1 MHIEVVERE
10 TVSDFSWG
18 PRAKISK
25 NLIDQ
30 WCEQGDICPSILHK
44 LVPLSSICSDTHN
57 ENSTWSMSIKTGLVA
72 VTNHGTFSELAIGC
86 LENNLGLVH
95 VNHLLAAYICNTK
108 RIWQMPEALSLEY
121 VSRFTSLSH
130 KCRRLLSRQ
139 ANTMF
144 CLGNL
149 AFIVPLSSC
158 SIQESNLLKSCSM
171 KTFNIQR

>member
-1 MHIEVVERE
+1 MLVRLLLLLLNIPTLSAVIWKQLKPTIVACNH
-10 TVSDFSWG
+10 
-18 PRAKISK
+18 
-25 NLIDQ
+25 
-30 WCEQGDICPSILHK
+30 PSILHK

-57 ENSTWSMSIKTGLVA
+57 ENSTWSVSVKTGPAA

-95 VNHLLAAYICNTK
+95 VNHLIAAYIYNTK

-121 VSRFTSLSH
+121 ISWFTSLSS
-130 KCRRLLSRQ
+130 KCRRLLSGQ

-144 CLGNL
+144 HLGNL

-158 SIQESNLLKSCSM
+158 LIHKSNLLKSCSM
-171 KTFNIQR
+171 REAMDIQR